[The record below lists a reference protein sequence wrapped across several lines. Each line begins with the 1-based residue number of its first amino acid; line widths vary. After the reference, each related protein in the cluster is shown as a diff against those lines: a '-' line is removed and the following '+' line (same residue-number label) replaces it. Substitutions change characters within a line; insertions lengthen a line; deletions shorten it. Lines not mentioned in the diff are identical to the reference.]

1 MRTIK
6 LILPGAVL
14 VSGIA
19 VCTSSMYGTQE
30 YAKKEKK
37 SCTFCHGKMA
47 SDKAEMAKNLNANG
61 ACYKDNNHSLSK
73 CEAQKK

>member
-6 LILPGAVL
+6 VILPAAIL
-14 VSGIA
+14 LCGIA
-19 VCTSSMYGTQE
+19 VCTSSVYGTQE

-37 SCTFCHGKMA
+37 SCTFCHAKTV
-47 SDKAEMAKNLNANG
+47 SDKVEMGKNLNTTG
-61 ACYKDNNHSLSK
+61 ACYKDNEHSLAN